1 MRSTVFTWA
10 LLGAALALAQTAP
23 PRFEVASVKPAP
35 ADAKGSSWN
44 VRPGGLIV
52 NNMTLKEIIQ
62 VAYGLQEYQCSTPG
76 WLQEA
81 RYNIVAKPEA
91 GATDGNQLTAML
103 RTLLAE
109 RFKLAI
115 HRETKLVPGYALVVA
130 KGGLKA
136 KFSDSEGSSMKEG
149 STRFTGTGVNMSQ
162 LITWAARLLRQPVV
176 DETGLTGKYNVTLD
190 YANPQLAVEP
200 GDPPSTLPSVFTALT
215 EQAGLRLEGRKL
227 PVEIIVVD
235 HAERSSDN

>member
-136 KFSDSEGSSMKEG
+136 KVSDSESSSMKEG
-149 STRFTGTGVNMSQ
+149 STRFTGTGVN
-162 LITWAARLLRQPVV
+162 
-176 DETGLTGKYNVTLD
+176 
-190 YANPQLAVEP
+190 
-200 GDPPSTLPSVFTALT
+200 
-215 EQAGLRLEGRKL
+215 
-227 PVEIIVVD
+227 
-235 HAERSSDN
+235 